1 MLPFRRILVPIDY
14 SAPCRAIMPNVADT
28 ALHFA
33 SELTLVHAYGPE
45 ALAASEL
52 ALTNPELPEQAHAA
66 EQDRLDEFAKEVFPD
81 RRVETIAALGE
92 PGTVI
97 KDLIYKRGAD
107 LIMMATRGRGPL
119 RRLLLGSV
127 TAKVLHDV
135 TTPVWTDVGEALAG
149 HSAAIPYHSIL
160 CAVDHTPESECVLRA
175 GAALA
180 ASYGARLSLVHV
192 VEMPP
197 ASWEIDITSIRSE
210 LMWAAE
216 FQLRELQA
224 SLGVNAT
231 HNVVEG
237 SVGGAVCREAVR
249 VKADLIV
256 AGRGHA
262 QATFGRIW
270 SNLYGIVR
278 GAPCPVLSM

>member
-1 MLPFRRILVPIDY
+1 MLPFRRILVPVDY
-14 SAPCRAIMPNVADT
+14 SAPCRAVMPYVADT
-28 ALHFA
+28 ARHFA
-33 SELTLVHAYGPE
+33 AELTLVHAYGPE

-66 EQDRLDEFAKEVFPD
+66 EKDRLDDFAKEAFPNRD
-81 RRVETIAALGE
+81 VETVAALGE

-97 KDLIYKRGAD
+97 KNLIHKQGTD
-107 LIMMATRGRGPL
+107 LIMMATHGRGPL
-119 RRLLLGSV
+119 RRMLLGSV

-135 TTPVWTDVGEALAG
+135 TTPVWTNVAEALAG
-149 HSAAIPYHSIL
+149 NPAAVPYRSIL
-160 CAVDHTPESECVLRA
+160 CAIDETAESECVLRA
-175 GAALA
+175 GAAIA

-197 ASWEIDITSIRSE
+197 ASWEIDVTSIRSQLLE
-210 LMWAAE
+210 AAE

-224 SLGVNAT
+224 SLGAHAT
-231 HNVVEG
+231 YSVVEG
-237 SVGGAVCREAVR
+237 AVAGSVCREAAR
-249 VKADLIV
+249 VHADLIV

-262 QATFGRIW
+262 QATFSRIW

-278 GAPCPVLSM
+278 EAPCPVLSI

>member
-14 SAPCRAIMPNVADT
+14 SPACRAVTPYVADT
-28 ALHFA
+28 ARHFA
-33 SELTLVHAYGPE
+33 AELTLVHAYGPE

-52 ALTNPELPEQAHAA
+52 ALANPELPEQARAA
-66 EQDRLDEFAKEVFPD
+66 EQDRLEDFAKEVFSG
-81 RRVETIAALGE
+81 RTVETVAALGE

-97 KDLIYKRGAD
+97 KDLIHQRGAD
-107 LIMMATRGRGPL
+107 LIMMATHGHGPL
-119 RRLLLGSV
+119 RRMLLGSV

-135 TTPVWTDVGEALAG
+135 TTPVWTGVGGALTG
-149 HSAAIPYHSIL
+149 HPAAVPYRTIL
-160 CAVDHTPESECVLRA
+160 CAVDLTPESECVVRA

-180 ASYGARLSLVHV
+180 ACYGARLALVHV

-197 ASWEIDITSIRSE
+197 ASWEIDVTSLRGQLLE
-210 LMWAAE
+210 AAE

-224 SLGVNAT
+224 TLGVNAT
-231 HNVVEG
+231 HAVVEG
-237 SVGGAVCREAVR
+237 SVSGAVCREATR
-249 VKADLIV
+249 VHADLVV

-262 QATFGRIW
+262 QAAFSRIW

-278 GAPCPVLSM
+278 EVPCPVLSI